1 MKNKILPIIISLFF
15 IFCFLIFYK
24 GLNHSSTYIP
34 RISEKKSIP
43 VFKAKDF
50 YLNTHINSEDIF
62 KKDSFYI
69 LNIWASWCIPCKKE
83 HPLLMQLSENKSI
96 TLIGLNYRDNLN
108 NAKNFI
114 DELGNPYSQ
123 ILIDEDGI
131 LGIEFG
137 AYGIPETFLI
147 DKDRMII
154 KKFIGPINKKNLEEI
169 RLFIK

>member
-1 MKNKILPIIISLFF
+1 
-15 IFCFLIFYK
+15 
-24 GLNHSSTYIP
+24 
-34 RISEKKSIP
+34 
-43 VFKAKDF
+43 
-50 YLNTHINSEDIF
+50 
-62 KKDSFYI
+62 
-69 LNIWASWCIPCKKE
+69 
-83 HPLLMQLSENKSI
+83 MQLSENKSI